1 MPGDACVCKMLVEID
16 LFESLKPLYPVWNR
30 EIWVSRNFAIV
41 LPKMDARDRS
51 RDRRRD
57 NAVYEA
63 ENEQLLGRIIEIEK
77 LQGVIRLLQTQI
89 VLLEWLVPLLE
100 GVRISRSNLDII
112 RMLKDNLMGL
122 EMELQHRSC
131 EVRGQIL
138 ARYHRALD
146 G

>member
-1 MPGDACVCKMLVEID
+1 M
-16 LFESLKPLYPVWNR
+16 
-30 EIWVSRNFAIV
+30 
-41 LPKMDARDRS
+41 
-51 RDRRRD
+51 
-57 NAVYEA
+57 YEA
-63 ENEQLLGRIIEIEK
+63 ENEQLLGRIVEIEK

-89 VLLEWLVPLLE
+89 VLLEWLIPLLE
-100 GVRISRSNLDII
+100 DVRINRSNLDII

>member
-1 MPGDACVCKMLVEID
+1 
-16 LFESLKPLYPVWNR
+16 
-30 EIWVSRNFAIV
+30 
-41 LPKMDARDRS
+41 MDARDRS

-89 VLLEWLVPLLE
+89 VLLEWLILLLE
-100 GVRISRSNLDII
+100 DLRINRSNLDII
-112 RMLKDNLMGL
+112 MMLKDNLMGL
-122 EMELQHRSC
+122 ERELQHRSC
-131 EVRGQIL
+131 EVRGQVL

-146 G
+146 R

>member
-1 MPGDACVCKMLVEID
+1 MCRILVEID
-16 LFESLKPLYPVWNR
+16 LFGKFETTVPCLEPRSLGIK
-30 EIWVSRNFAIV
+30 EFRNV
-41 LPKMDARDRS
+41 LPEMTARERS
-51 RDRRRD
+51 RD

-63 ENEQLLGRIIEIEK
+63 ENDQLIGRLIEIEK

-100 GVRISRSNLDII
+100 DVRISRSNLDII
-112 RMLKDNLMGL
+112 MMLKDNLLGL
-122 EMELQHRSC
+122 ELELHHRSC

-138 ARYHRALD
+138 ARYHRTLD

>member
-1 MPGDACVCKMLVEID
+1 
-16 LFESLKPLYPVWNR
+16 
-30 EIWVSRNFAIV
+30 
-41 LPKMDARDRS
+41 MDARDRS

-63 ENEQLLGRIIEIEK
+63 ENEQLLGRVEK

-100 GVRISRSNLDII
+100 DVRISRSNLDII

>member
-1 MPGDACVCKMLVEID
+1 MCRMLVGID
-16 LFESLKPLYPVWNR
+16 LFGKFETTVPYLAR

-57 NAVYEA
+57 NSVYEA

-89 VLLEWLVPLLE
+89 VLLEWLIPLLE
-100 GVRISRSNLDII
+100 DLRINRSNLDII
-112 RMLKDNLMGL
+112 MMLKDNLMGL
-122 EMELQHRSC
+122 ERELQHRSC

-146 G
+146 R

>member
-1 MPGDACVCKMLVEID
+1 
-16 LFESLKPLYPVWNR
+16 
-30 EIWVSRNFAIV
+30 
-41 LPKMDARDRS
+41 MDARDRS

-89 VLLEWLVPLLE
+89 VLLEWLIPLLE
-100 GVRISRSNLDII
+100 DVRINRSNLDII